1 MSNRLKLG
9 ISKISRFF
17 HSVRFRLSLWYLA
30 ILTLALLIFGV
41 AIYSIEERTLS
52 GPIDAGLNAAAE
64 QLAKVV
70 TNQNDQLRMPFEL
83 GMFLQQ
89 LSSRNIPQ
97 EVLGRLIE
105 FPGAKSLFNGR
116 YMVLLVNSQNQV
128 TQQFGPLAAADLTRL
143 KPQIATQLTKTEPNI
158 TSFELAHSPELASD
172 DKNVYRVLFYPLKD
186 TTTGTTYGMLVVG
199 LWWEGANTL
208 YSLFWTLALVGLV
221 TLVFTAGG
229 GFWLAARAMRPVN
242 QITHTARIIGE
253 TDLSRRINLKRQDE
267 LGELAAT
274 FDSMLNRLENA
285 FARQRQFTADASHE
299 LRTPLT
305 IINLEVSRML
315 SRRRTAQ
322 EYEQALSIVQTEN
335 DYMTQLVNDLLLLA
349 RADSGQISLKFEQ
362 LDLSDLALETVE
374 RLTPLANSHKIELI
388 LGDLPELNIT
398 GNKLYLMRSLANLV
412 ENAIKYT
419 AGYGRQVEIT
429 TGRQQIEKRE
439 WVWVRIADDGPGIAP
454 AHLPH
459 LFDRFYQADAAR
471 QASPAPILA
480 TSASALNPATIS
492 SNSKG
497 SGLGL
502 SIVQWIVQLH
512 QGKVQVSSE
521 PGKGATFEIWLPV
534 SKTTFL
540 TDYEQ

>member
-1 MSNRLKLG
+1 MSSRLRLS
-9 ISKISRFF
+9 ISKVSRFF

-52 GPIDAGLNAAAE
+52 APIDAGLNTAVE
-64 QLAKVV
+64 PLSKVV
-70 TNQNDQLRMPFEL
+70 TNQNDQLRVPFEL

-89 LSSRNIPQ
+89 LSSQNIPQ
-97 EVLGRLIE
+97 EVLGRLLE

-116 YMVLLVNSQNQV
+116 YLVLLVNSQNQV
-128 TQQFGPLAAADLTRL
+128 TQQFGPLAAADLARL
-143 KPQIATQLTKTEPNI
+143 KTETATRLTKTEPTI
-158 TSFELAHSPELASD
+158 VSFEFAQSPDLTPNE
-172 DKNVYRVLFYPLKD
+172 KNIYRVLFYPLKD
-186 TTTGTTYGMLVVG
+186 SATGATYGMLVLG
-199 LWWEGANTL
+199 LWWEGATTL
-208 YSLFWTLALVGLV
+208 HNLFWTLVLVGLV

-242 QITHTARIIGE
+242 QITHTARVIGE

-315 SRRRTAQ
+315 NRRRTVQ

-362 LDLSDLALETVE
+362 VDLSDLALETVE
-374 RLTPLANSHKIELI
+374 RLAPLANHHKIELV

-398 GNKLYLMRSLANLV
+398 GSKLYLMRSLANLV

-419 AGYGRQVEIT
+419 AGYGRQVEIA
-429 TGRQQIEKRE
+429 TGRQQIENRA

-471 QASPAPILA
+471 QATPVLA
-480 TSASALNPATIS
+480 NSA
-492 SNSKG
+492 KG

-512 QGKVQVSSE
+512 QGKVHVAGE

-534 SKTTFL
+534 STTVPQTNL
-540 TDYEQ
+540 EQ